1 MLYKKIL
8 KPLFDFLFAF
18 VLLIVL
24 SPIFLAITI
33 FLAFANNGKPFFVQ
47 TRGGKDQNVFNV
59 IKFRTMNEKKDK
71 NGDLLPDEKR
81 ITKVGT
87 FVRKTSL
94 DELPQ
99 LLNVLKGDMSLVGPR
114 PFLSEYLKIYN
125 DHQKKRHDVRPGITG
140 WAQVNGRNVLTYN
153 EKIEFDIWYVNHL
166 NLLLDIKIL
175 YLTFLNTIRA
185 KNISKE
191 GEIIGEKFNGKN

>member
-1 MLYKKIL
+1 MGKI
-8 KPLFDFLFAF
+8 FHDFLFAF

-47 TRGGKDQNVFNV
+47 TRGGKDQKVFNV